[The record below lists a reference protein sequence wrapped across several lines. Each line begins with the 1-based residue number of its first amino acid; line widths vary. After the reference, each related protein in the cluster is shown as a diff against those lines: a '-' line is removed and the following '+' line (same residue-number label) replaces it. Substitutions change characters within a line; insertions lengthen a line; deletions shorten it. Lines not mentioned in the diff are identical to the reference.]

1 MLYSFRQ
8 RTDVLAKTANLT
20 LSRLEIWSQENSIE
34 ININKTKAVFFE
46 QNKLVG
52 ITRNITV
59 NSTPI
64 EILSH
69 FRVQGMFFVNMS
81 QDNHVNYIIN
91 KLSQIAGLIFCQ
103 RLILPMNVKFRIYNS
118 LIYSRLNYC
127 HLFWGSTT
135 SSNSEKIYILQKRL
149 LRSIGDFPL
158 DSHPGGLFKA
168 V

>member
-1 MLYSFRQ
+1 M
-8 RTDVLAKTANLT
+8 LAKTANLT

-81 QDNHVNYIIN
+81 
-91 KLSQIAGLIFCQ
+91 
-103 RLILPMNVKFRIYNS
+103 
-118 LIYSRLNYC
+118 
-127 HLFWGSTT
+127 
-135 SSNSEKIYILQKRL
+135 
-149 LRSIGDFPL
+149 
-158 DSHPGGLFKA
+158 
-168 V
+168 